1 MSRGSRILTQ
11 SEASLTSAESEL
23 SVASR
28 SSTSE
33 IFEQLLAIV
42 LVIFLVISLDVSTP
56 LFGVIIF
63 KQISVVLVDFALILV
78 FVFSSRN

>member
-1 MSRGSRILTQ
+1 MSRGSRISTQ
-11 SEASLTSAESEL
+11 AEASLTSAESEL
-23 SVASR
+23 SVASG

-42 LVIFLVISLDVSTP
+42 HVIFLVISPDVSTP
-56 LFGVIIF
+56 LLGVIIF

>member
-11 SEASLTSAESEL
+11 AEASLTSAESEL

-42 LVIFLVISLDVSTP
+42 LVIFLVISPDVSTP
-56 LFGVIIF
+56 LFGVVIF

>member
-1 MSRGSRILTQ
+1 MTQ
-11 SEASLTSAESEL
+11 AEASLTSAESEL
-23 SVASR
+23 SVVSR

-42 LVIFLVISLDVSTP
+42 LVIFLVVSPDVFTP
-56 LFGVIIF
+56 LIGVIIF
-63 KQISVVLVDFALILV
+63 KQISVVLVDFAPILV